1 LIKYSYIGL
10 NKIFR
15 RRENMDGTTGRIPT
29 LDEIARKALELKA
42 SDIHIT
48 AGAPPTLRVDGH
60 IRYLTEYPTLLPRDT
75 QEIIYAVMNEKQ
87 KRTFETEN
95 EVDFSIG
102 IKGIGRFRVNV
113 FRQRGTVAAALRR
126 IPYEIL
132 PMEKLGLIPSVK
144 ELCNKSMGLVL
155 VTGPTGSG
163 KTTTL
168 ASMIDFIN
176 RNYPYHIITIEDPI
190 EFLFPHRKS
199 LVAQRE
205 VGTDTKSFANALKY
219 ALREDPDVILVGEMR
234 DLETIKSALT
244 AAETGHLVF
253 GTLHTNTA
261 VQTINRIINVF
272 PPHEQEQVR
281 TELSFVLQGVISQ
294 RLLPKI
300 GGGRVLIHEVL
311 IPTPGIRNLIR
322 ENKIHQIYGL
332 MQSGQAGT
340 GMQTMNQDLLKKVK
354 EGLITMEDAMR
365 VSPDPRELERLLKTL
380 R

>member
-1 LIKYSYIGL
+1 MEELKA
-10 NKIFR
+10 FR
-15 RRENMDGTTGRIPT
+15 I
-29 LDEIARKALELKA
+29 DEIAKAAVEMRS

-48 AGAPPTLRVDGH
+48 AGVPPTIRADGKLVP
-60 IRYLTEYPTLLPRDT
+60 IPGYPPMTPKDT
-75 QEIIYAVMNEKQ
+75 QALIYSFMNEKQ
-87 KRTFETEN
+87 KKTFEEKK
-95 EVDFSIG
+95 ELDFSFG

-113 FRQRGTVAAALRR
+113 FYQRGTVAAALRR
-126 IPYEIL
+126 IPYEIK
-132 PMEKLGLIPSVK
+132 PMEELGLIPKVK
-144 ELCNKSMGLVL
+144 DLCHLSMGLVL

-168 ASMIDFIN
+168 ASMIDYIN
-176 RNYPYHIITIEDPI
+176 TNFPHHIITIEDPI
-190 EFLFPHRKS
+190 EYIYQHKKS
-199 LVAQRE
+199 VIAQRE
-205 VGTDTKSFANALKY
+205 AGTDTDSFALALKS

-234 DLETIKSALT
+234 DLETIRAALT

-272 PPHEQEQVR
+272 PVEEQDQIR

-311 IPTPGIRNLIR
+311 VPNTAIRNLIR

-332 MQSGQAGT
+332 MQTGQAES
-340 GMQTMNQDLLKKVK
+340 GMQTMNQSLIKALRNK
-354 EGLITMEDAMR
+354 LITPEDALR
-365 VSPDPRELERLLKTL
+365 ASPDPEELKRLMGALGV